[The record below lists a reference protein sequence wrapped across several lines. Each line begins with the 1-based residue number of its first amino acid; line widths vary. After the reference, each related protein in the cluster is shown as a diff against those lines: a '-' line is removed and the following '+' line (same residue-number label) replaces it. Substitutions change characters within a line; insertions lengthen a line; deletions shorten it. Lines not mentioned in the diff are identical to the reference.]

1 MSQIKCYHKNTL
13 SSGRDIIFRCQFH
26 TGAIKD
32 HGLVLDKTELDD
44 ACKGLYRVVVEPF
57 FMYVLRAYNVG
68 AYVHWRV
75 YLPILKRALPLIFS
89 IFLKS

>member
-1 MSQIKCYHKNTL
+1 MCCNFFSQIKCYHKNTL

-44 ACKGLYRVVVEPF
+44 ACKGLSTGSTLSRERV
-57 FMYVLRAYNVG
+57 NKG
-68 AYVHWRV
+68 T
-75 YLPILKRALPLIFS
+75 KRMNS
-89 IFLKS
+89 